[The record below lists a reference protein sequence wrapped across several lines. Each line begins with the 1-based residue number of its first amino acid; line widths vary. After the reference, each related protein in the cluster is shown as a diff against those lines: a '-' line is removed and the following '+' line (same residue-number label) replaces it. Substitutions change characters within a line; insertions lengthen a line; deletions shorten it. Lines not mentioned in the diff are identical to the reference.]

1 MDIKVDKEVVIK
13 EIVVTLSE
21 RELAIIEDAVNF
33 ADDNFYDISFMKF
46 DEHDVTRPELNAV
59 WLQFYQARKEIE
71 A

>member
-46 DEHDVTRPELNAV
+46 DEHDVTRSELNAV